1 MSPAAITHNDLGK
14 IPYLPLRYDN
24 HDSQATASKLVLTL
38 IPEWGQGDSR
48 LEFERFT
55 DGITNTL
62 LKAINRR
69 PGVSEAEIDQEAIL
83 LRAYG
88 NKTDILIDR
97 EREASNHELLMK
109 HNLAPEL
116 LARFENGMLYRY
128 TAGTPAQ
135 PQDLQKPHV
144 MTAIARRLAEWHATV
159 PCLYDAPRTNGKV
172 NGHGSK
178 PSESEA
184 LIAKAASG
192 KPIPNLWTTMQK
204 WILALPTETPQE
216 RERQTLLQKELN
228 ELIEKLSQRHEP
240 GDNGLVFA
248 HCDLLCANVIM
259 HDHQN
264 GEPTAVS
271 FIDYEYATPSPAAF
285 DVANHFAEW
294 VGYDCDYNCVPTVS
308 QRRLFI
314 REYVKVHRE
323 LCGEGDIDLE
333 EQARILEKE
342 VDIFRGVPGF
352 YWGIWSCIQAMISE
366 IDFDYASYSE
376 LRLGEY
382 WAFKAEEDGSRKA
395 AGREM
400 PLRERTWWRNE

>member
-1 MSPAAITHNDLGK
+1 
-14 IPYLPLRYDN
+14 
-24 HDSQATASKLVLTL
+24 
-38 IPEWGQGDSR
+38 
-48 LEFERFT
+48 
-55 DGITNTL
+55 
-62 LKAINRR
+62 
-69 PGVSEAEIDQEAIL
+69 
-83 LRAYG
+83 
-88 NKTDILIDR
+88 
-97 EREASNHELLMK
+97 
-109 HNLAPEL
+109 
-116 LARFENGMLYRY
+116 
-128 TAGTPAQ
+128 
-135 PQDLQKPHV
+135 
-144 MTAIARRLAEWHATV
+144 
-159 PCLYDAPRTNGKV
+159 
-172 NGHGSK
+172 
-178 PSESEA
+178 
-184 LIAKAASG
+184 
-192 KPIPNLWTTMQK
+192 
-204 WILALPTETPQE
+204 
-216 RERQTLLQKELN
+216 
-228 ELIEKLSQRHEP
+228 
-240 GDNGLVFA
+240 
-248 HCDLLCANVIM
+248 M

-294 VGYDCDYNCVPTVS
+294 VGYDCDYTAVPTVS

-323 LCGEGDIDLE
+323 LCGEGDVDLE
-333 EQARILEKE
+333 EQARRLEKE